1 MIIGTTSNYAV
12 LKQMGLADNFSY
24 KTHVP
29 YLTDNSQVLVVLKVF
44 VVLLVYSIVTVIH
57 HEVKYAY
64 SSHNAYI
71 LIL

>member
-29 YLTDNSQVLVVLKVF
+29 YLTDNSQVLVVLKV
-44 VVLLVYSIVTVIH
+44 LLVYSIVTVIH